1 MNKELSV
8 YGQYLKEIK
17 KYSLLTCEQ
26 EKELSL
32 RIKKGDKEALECL
45 INSNLRLVVKIAH
58 HYTAPSAKLMD
69 IIQEGNIGLIT
80 AAKKFSPNFN
90 VRFASYAALWIKQ
103 SISRFL
109 TSNDEI
115 IHLPSRK
122 ATVVKNVKKFRAE
135 FKRKNKREPLS
146 EEILKEVDVEKTQ
159 LQTLHTFMYGNFCS
173 LDANLTSGNKGKNTT
188 TLHDY
193 IMADSKENPETIYI
207 MQDIALQLDKQL
219 DFLGARDKDI
229 IKNRYRLNREM
240 KIIPFHELGK
250 KHSLS
255 PESVRQ
261 ITLRAIKKLKAR
273 KEVLVKAIPF

>member
-1 MNKELSV
+1 MNKEISV

-135 FKRKNKREPLS
+135 FKKKNKREPLS
-146 EEILKEVDVEKTQ
+146 EEILKEVGVEKTQ
-159 LQTLHTFMYGNFCS
+159 LQTLHTFIYGNFCS
-173 LDANLTSGNKGKNTT
+173 LDPNLTSGNKGRNTT